1 MHQPN
6 KPIWQPSDQRIA
18 QANVTQFMDSLN
30 QQGVLKRA
38 LQNYTA
44 LHQWSVEQPESFWQ
58 HIWQFCGMVGSQGDR
73 FEAQDN
79 GIKEPGYRVKEP
91 SYRVKKQGESRW
103 QQPKS
108 HRDAVWFPDAQINYA
123 ENLLDSAKALPNEL
137 AIWFENERGEQQ
149 SYTWQTLCE
158 EVSSVQQWLIECG
171 VQPGDVVAAYT
182 PYLPQTVIAMLAT
195 TSLGAIWTST
205 SPDFGVE
212 SVIERFGQV
221 KPKVLFTCDGYTFN
235 GKTFDMTNKNHD
247 VIEHLNGLK
256 RVCSIRYLKQSG
268 YLKQTPYLKP
278 SDELNQHRI
287 ETDVS
292 TQSWQDIINH
302 YPPQPL
308 CFTRVNFNSP
318 LFVLYSSGTTGK
330 PKCIVHSV
338 GGTTINHLKEH
349 QLHCD
354 IKPKDRVFYYTTCGW
369 MMWNWHVSAL
379 ASGACLVIFDG
390 SPVYPQPNVLWDL
403 AQRAEVSTFG
413 TSAKYLEA
421 IEKAELSPVKSH
433 SLPQLRTL
441 CSTGSVLYPEQ
452 FDYVYKHIKQDL
464 HLASISGGTDIC
476 GCFVLG
482 NPISPVYRGECQQ
495 AGLGVDIK
503 VFNSSGQAVNHERGE
518 LVCTNSLPNF
528 PAGFWNDTGE
538 RYHRT
543 YWDKFDNVWHHGDE
557 VEQTSRG
564 GYRFYGRGDTT
575 LNPGGVRIGTAEIYQ
590 QVNTIEGVVDSIA
603 VGKDIDRNEQIWL
616 FVQLQQDMI
625 LSDELLAT
633 IKNKL
638 KSACSPRHV
647 PSQIFAISDVPKTR
661 SGKLVE
667 LAVKQVINGNNV
679 ENLGAIANADVL
691 EEIKRIASL

>member
-1 MHQPN
+1 MHESN

-18 QANVTQFMDSLN
+18 HANVTRFMDSLTLS
-30 QQGVLKRA
+30 GLKPQD
-38 LQNYTA
+38 LGLETEWKNYA
-44 LHQWSVEQPESFWQ
+44 ELHQWSVEHPESFWQ
-58 HIWQFCGMVGSQGDR
+58 NVWQFCGMVGSQDCINK
-73 FEAQDN
+73 AQ
-79 GIKEPGYRVKEP
+79 GERIKT
-91 SYRVKKQGESRW
+91 QGESRW

-108 HRDAVWFPDAQINYA
+108 NRDAVWFPNAQVNYA
-123 ENLLDSAKALPNEL
+123 ENLLHSAKTLPNEL

-158 EVSSVQQWLIECG
+158 EVSSVQQWLVDSG
-171 VQPGDVVAAYT
+171 VKQGDVVAAYT

-221 KPKVLFTCDGYTFN
+221 KPKVLFTCGGYTFN
-235 GKTFDMTNKNHD
+235 GKTFDMADKNREI
-247 VIEHLNGLK
+247 IEHLNE
-256 RVCSIRYLKQSG
+256 LKQVCQIS
-268 YLKQTPYLKP
+268 YLKP
-278 SDELNQHRI
+278 NNDLDKSDLEKSHLEKNNVEHN
-287 ETDVS
+287 VL
-292 TQSWQDIINH
+292 TQSWHSIINH
-302 YPPQPL
+302 YQPQPL
-308 CFTRVNFNSP
+308 RYTRVGFNEP

-338 GGTTINHLKEH
+338 GGTIINHLKEH

-354 IKPKDRVFYYTTCGW
+354 VKPNDRVFYYTTCGW

-403 AQRAEVSTFG
+403 AQRADVSTFG

-421 IEKAELSPVKSH
+421 IEKAELSPIDSH
-433 SLPQLRTL
+433 NLPKLRTL

-503 VFNSSGQAVNHERGE
+503 VFNSSGNKVNQERGE

-528 PAGFWNDTGE
+528 PVGFWNDTGE
-538 RYHRT
+538 RYHST

-557 VEQTSRG
+557 VAQSVHC
-564 GYRFYGRGDTT
+564 GYLFYGRGDTT

-590 QVNTIEGVVDSIA
+590 QVNTIEGIIDSIA
-603 VGKDIDRNEQIWL
+603 VGKDVDRNEQIWL
-616 FVQLQQDMI
+616 FVQLQQGVI
-625 LSDELLAT
+625 LNETLLAA
-633 IKNKL
+633 IKSKL
-638 KSACSPRHV
+638 KSSCSPRHV

-667 LAVKQVINGNNV
+667 LAVKQVLNGKDV
-679 ENLGAIANADVL
+679 ENLGAIANAEVL
-691 EEIKRIASL
+691 EEIKRVVSL

>member
-1 MHQPN
+1 MHESN

-18 QANVTQFMDSLN
+18 HANVTRFMNNLD
-30 QQGVLKRA
+30 QQGVFERKLK
-38 LQNYTA
+38 NYTE
-44 LHQWSVEQPESFWQ
+44 LHQWSVDQPESFW
-58 HIWQFCGMVGSQGDR
+58 HNVWQFCGMVGSQDCISKA
-73 FEAQDN
+73 ESEH
-79 GIKEPGYRVKEP
+79 IKT
-91 SYRVKKQGESRW
+91 QGESRW

-108 HRDAVWFPDAQINYA
+108 NRDAVWFPNAQVNYA
-123 ENLLDSAKALPNEL
+123 ENLLHSAKALPNEL

-158 EVSSVQQWLIECG
+158 EVSNIQQWLVDCG
-171 VQPGDVVAAYT
+171 VQQGDLVAAYT
-182 PYLPQTVIAMLAT
+182 PYLPQTVVAMLAT

-235 GKTFDMTNKNHD
+235 GKTFDMTDKNREI
-247 VIEHLNGLK
+247 IEHLNA
-256 RVCSIRYLKQSG
+256 LKQVCQIG
-268 YLKQTPYLKP
+268 YLGRN
-278 SDELNQHRI
+278 DFEH
-287 ETDVS
+287 DVS
-292 TQSWQDIINH
+292 ILSWHSIIH
-302 YPPQPL
+302 HHQPKPL
-308 CFTRVNFNSP
+308 RFTRVNFNEP

-338 GGTTINHLKEH
+338 GGTIINHLKEH

-354 IKPKDRVFYYTTCGW
+354 IKPRDRVFYYTTCGW

-390 SPVYPQPNVLWDL
+390 SPIYPQPNVLWDL
-403 AQRAEVSTFG
+403 AQRADVSTFG

-421 IEKAELSPVKSH
+421 IEKAELSPIDSH
-433 SLPQLRTL
+433 SLSHLRTL

-503 VFNSSGQAVNHERGE
+503 VFNSFGQQVNHERGE

-538 RYHRT
+538 RYHST
-543 YWDKFDNVWHHGDE
+543 YWDRFDNVWHHGDE
-557 VEQTSRG
+557 VAQTEHG
-564 GYRFYGRGDTT
+564 GYLFYGRGDTT

-590 QVNTIEGVVDSIA
+590 QVNTIDGIVDSIA

-616 FVQLQQDMI
+616 FVQLQQGVVLD
-625 LSDELLAT
+625 DELLTT
-633 IKNKL
+633 IKSKL
-638 KSACSPRHV
+638 KSSCSPRHV

-667 LAVKQVINGNNV
+667 LAVKQVINSKSV
-679 ENLGAIANADVL
+679 ENLGAIANAEVL
-691 EEIKRIASL
+691 EEIKSVVSL

>member
-1 MHQPN
+1 MHESN
-6 KPIWQPSDQRIA
+6 KSIWQPSEQRIA
-18 QANVTQFMDSLN
+18 DANVTRFIDSLGLSELKP
-30 QQGVLKRA
+30 QGLKLERELRSYA
-38 LQNYTA
+38 E
-44 LHQWSVEQPESFWQ
+44 LHQWSVDQPESFWQ
-58 HIWQFCGMVGSQGDR
+58 NVWQFCGVAGSQGD
-73 FEAQDN
+73 D
-79 GIKEPGYRVKEP
+79 IKA
-91 SYRVKKQGESRW
+91 QGESRW
-103 QQPKS
+103 QQTKS
-108 HRDAVWFPDAQINYA
+108 NRDAVWFPNAQVNYA
-123 ENLLDSAKALPNEL
+123 ENLLRLAKSMPDEP

-149 SYTWQTLCE
+149 SYTWKSLCE
-158 EVSSVQQWLIECG
+158 AVSSIQQWLIDNG
-171 VQPGDVVAAYT
+171 VEQGDVVAAYT

-235 GKTFDMTNKNHD
+235 GKTFDMVNKNREI
-247 VIEHLNGLK
+247 IEHLTE
-256 RVCSIRYLKQSG
+256 LKQVCEIG
-268 YLKQTPYLKP
+268 YLKP
-278 SDELNQHRI
+278 SNDLEKSDLEKNTV
-287 ETDVS
+287 EAYVS
-292 TQSWQDIINH
+292 PQSWKNIISH
-302 YPPQPL
+302 YQPKPL
-308 CFTRVNFNSP
+308 RFTRVGFNEP

-330 PKCIVHSV
+330 PKCIVHAV

-403 AQRAEVSTFG
+403 AQSADVSLFG

-421 IEKAELSPVKSH
+421 IEKAELSPIDSH
-433 SLPQLRTL
+433 YLPHLRTL
-441 CSTGSVLYPEQ
+441 CSTGSVLYSEQ

-503 VFNSSGQAVNHERGE
+503 VFNSSGQKVNHERGE
-518 LVCTNSLPNF
+518 LVCTNSIPNF
-528 PAGFWNDTGE
+528 PVGLWNDTGE
-538 RYHRT
+538 RYHST
-543 YWDKFDNVWHHGDE
+543 YWDRFDNVWHHGDE
-557 VEQTSRG
+557 VAQSVHG
-564 GYRFYGRGDTT
+564 GYLFYGRGDTT

-590 QVNTIEGVVDSIA
+590 QVNTIDGIIDSIA
-603 VGKDIDRNEQIWL
+603 VGKDVDRNEQIWL
-616 FVQLQQDMI
+616 FVQLQEGVD
-625 LSDELLAT
+625 LNETLLAA
-633 IKNKL
+633 IKSKL
-638 KSACSPRHV
+638 KSSCSPRHV

-667 LAVKQVINGNNV
+667 LAVKQVVNGKPV
-679 ENLGAIANADVL
+679 ENIGAIANADVL
-691 EEIKRIASL
+691 NEIKHVISL

>member
-1 MHQPN
+1 VVQKN
-6 KPIWQPSDQRIA
+6 NEPIWQPSDQRIA
-18 QANVTQFMDSLN
+18 QANVTRFIGFLN
-30 QQGVLKRA
+30 RQDGLEPEIH
-38 LQNYTA
+38 NYSE
-44 LHQWSVEQPESFWQ
+44 LHQWSVEQPESLWKNV
-58 HIWQFCGMVGSQGDR
+58 WQFCGMVGVQGDTVL
-73 FEAQDN
+73 AQ
-79 GIKEPGYRVKEP
+79 GK
-91 SYRVKKQGESRW
+91 SRW
-103 QQPKS
+103 QQSKS
-108 HRDAVWFPDAQINYA
+108 HRDAVWFADAQVNYA
-123 ENLLDSAKALPNEL
+123 ENLLHLVKESPNEI
-137 AIWFENERGEQQ
+137 AIWFENERGEKQI
-149 SYTWQTLCE
+149 YTWKALGE

-171 VQPGDVVAAYT
+171 VGHGDVVAAYT

-235 GKTFDMTNKNHD
+235 GKSFDMTDKNHQ
-247 VIEHLNGLK
+247 IISHLGELKQVCRIDYLNHLGDLK
-256 RVCSIRYLKQSG
+256 RYSVESG
-268 YLKQTPYLKP
+268 
-278 SDELNQHRI
+278 
-287 ETDVS
+287 VVF
-292 TQSWQDIINH
+292 QSWQGVVNH
-302 YPPQPL
+302 YQPKPL
-308 CFTRVNFNSP
+308 CFTRIDFNSP

-338 GGTTINHLKEH
+338 GGTMINHLKEH

-390 SPVYPQPNVLWDL
+390 SPVYPQPNVLWDV
-403 AQRAEVSTFG
+403 AQRADVSTFG

-421 IEKAELSPVKSH
+421 IEKEQLSPAQSH
-433 SLPQLRTL
+433 SLPHLRTL

-452 FDYVYKHIKQDL
+452 FDYVYQHIKQDL

-482 NPISPVYRGECQQ
+482 NPISAVYRGECQQ

-503 VFNSSGQAVNHERGE
+503 VFDPSGQRLNQQRGE

-528 PAGFWNDTGE
+528 PTGFWNDTGE
-538 RYHRT
+538 RYHHT

-557 VEQTSRG
+557 VEQTTNG
-564 GYRFYGRGDTT
+564 GYLFYGRGDTT

-590 QVNTIEGVVDSIA
+590 QVNTIEGIVDSIA

-616 FVQLQQDMI
+616 FVQLQQDMT
-625 LSDELLAT
+625 LSDSLRAA

-647 PSQIFAISDVPKTR
+647 PRQIFAISDVPKTR

-667 LAVKQVINGNNV
+667 LAVKQVINGKSV
-679 ENLGAIANADVL
+679 ENLGAIANPEVL
-691 EEIKRIASL
+691 QEIERVVSL

>member
-1 MHQPN
+1 MHESN
-6 KPIWQPSDQRIA
+6 KPVWQPSDQRIA
-18 QANVTQFMDSLN
+18 HANVTRFMDSLTLS
-30 QQGVLKRA
+30 GLKPQDLR
-38 LQNYTA
+38 LGTEWKNYTE
-44 LHQWSVEQPESFWQ
+44 LHQWSVEHPESFWQ
-58 HIWQFCGMVGSQGDR
+58 NVWQFCGMVGSQGSIDN
-73 FEAQDN
+73 AQREL
-79 GIKEPGYRVKEP
+79 IKT
-91 SYRVKKQGESRW
+91 QGESRW
-103 QQPKS
+103 QLPKS
-108 HRDAVWFPDAQINYA
+108 NRDAVWFPNAQVNYA
-123 ENLLDSAKALPNEL
+123 ENLLHSSKTLPNEL
-137 AIWFENERGEQQ
+137 AIWFENERGEHQ
-149 SYTWQTLCE
+149 SYTWQNLCK
-158 EVSSVQQWLIECG
+158 EVSNVQQWLVDIG
-171 VQPGDVVAAYT
+171 VQQGDVVAAYT

-235 GKTFDMTNKNHD
+235 GKTFDMTDKNREI
-247 VIEHLNGLK
+247 IEHLNE
-256 RVCSIRYLKQSG
+256 LKQVCQIG
-268 YLKQTPYLKP
+268 YLKPTRDLEKNKV
-278 SDELNQHRI
+278 EH
-287 ETDVS
+287 DVS
-292 TQSWQDIINH
+292 IQSWENIIS
-302 YPPQPL
+302 YYQPKPL
-308 CFTRVNFNSP
+308 RFTRVGFNEP

-338 GGTTINHLKEH
+338 GGTIINHLKEH

-354 IKPKDRVFYYTTCGW
+354 IKPRDRVFYYTTCGW
-369 MMWNWHVSAL
+369 MMWNWHVSTL

-403 AQRAEVSTFG
+403 AQRANVSLFG

-421 IEKAELSPVKSH
+421 IEKAELSPIDSH
-433 SLPQLRTL
+433 SLPHLRTL

-503 VFNSSGQAVNHERGE
+503 VFNSSGHKVDHERGE

-538 RYHRT
+538 RYHST
-543 YWDKFDNVWHHGDE
+543 YWDRFDNVWHHGDE
-557 VEQTSRG
+557 IAQSEHS
-564 GYRFYGRGDTT
+564 GYLFYGRGDTT

-590 QVNTIEGVVDSIA
+590 QVNTIEGIIDSIA
-603 VGKDIDRNEQIWL
+603 VGKDVDRNEQIWL
-616 FVQLQQDMI
+616 FVQLQQGVD
-625 LSDELLAT
+625 LDDELLTA
-633 IKNKL
+633 IKSKL
-638 KSACSPRHV
+638 KSSCSPRHV

-667 LAVKQVINGNNV
+667 LAVKQVINGKSV
-679 ENLGAIANADVL
+679 ENLGAIANAEVL
-691 EEIKRIASL
+691 EEIKRVVSL

>member
-1 MHQPN
+1 MHERN
-6 KPIWQPSDQRIA
+6 KPIWQPSEQRIA
-18 QANVTQFMDSLN
+18 DANLTRFIDSLGQSGLN
-30 QQGVLKRA
+30 LDRDVKSYA
-38 LQNYTA
+38 E
-44 LHQWSVEQPESFWQ
+44 LHQWSVEQLESFWQ
-58 HIWQFCGMVGSQGDR
+58 NVWQFCGVVGSQGD
-73 FEAQDN
+73 D
-79 GIKEPGYRVKEP
+79 IKA
-91 SYRVKKQGESRW
+91 QGESRW
-103 QQPKS
+103 QQTKS
-108 HRDAVWFPDAQINYA
+108 NRDAVWFPNAQVNYA
-123 ENLLDSAKALPNEL
+123 ENLLRLAKSMPDEP

-149 SYTWQTLCE
+149 SYTWKSLCE
-158 EVSSVQQWLIECG
+158 AVSSIQQWLIDNG
-171 VQPGDVVAAYT
+171 VEQGDVVAAYT

-195 TSLGAIWTST
+195 TSLGAVWTST

-221 KPKVLFTCDGYTFN
+221 KPKALFTCDGYTFN
-235 GKTFDMTNKNHD
+235 GKTFDMVNKNREI
-247 VIEHLNGLK
+247 IEHLNA
-256 RVCSIRYLKQSG
+256 LKQVCQIG
-268 YLKQTPYLKP
+268 YLGRN
-278 SDELNQHRI
+278 DFEN
-287 ETDVS
+287 DVS
-292 TQSWQDIINH
+292 TRSWHSIINH
-302 YPPQPL
+302 YQPQPVR
-308 CFTRVNFNSP
+308 FVRVGFNEP

-354 IKPKDRVFYYTTCGW
+354 VKPNDRVFYYTTCGW

-403 AQRAEVSTFG
+403 AQSADVSLFG

-421 IEKAELSPVKSH
+421 IEKAELSPIDSN
-433 SLPQLRTL
+433 SLPHLRTL

-503 VFNSSGQAVNHERGE
+503 VFNSSGEKVNHERGE

-528 PAGFWNDTGE
+528 PVGFWNDTGE
-538 RYHRT
+538 RYHNT
-543 YWDKFDNVWHHGDE
+543 YWDRFDNVWHHGDE
-557 VEQTSRG
+557 VAQSVHG
-564 GYRFYGRGDTT
+564 GYLFYGRGDTT

-590 QVNTIEGVVDSIA
+590 QVNTIDGIIDSIA
-603 VGKDIDRNEQIWL
+603 VGKDINRNEQIWL
-616 FVQLQQDMI
+616 FVQLQQGVVLNEM
-625 LSDELLAT
+625 LLAA
-633 IKNKL
+633 IKSKL
-638 KSACSPRHV
+638 KSSCSPRHV
-647 PSQIFAISDVPKTR
+647 PSQIFSISDVPKTR

-667 LAVKQVINGNNV
+667 LAVKQVVNGKPV
-679 ENLGAIANADVL
+679 ENIGAIANADIL
-691 EEIKRIASL
+691 DEIKRIVSL

>member
-1 MHQPN
+1 MHESN

-18 QANVTQFMDSLN
+18 HANVTRFMDSLTLS
-30 QQGVLKRA
+30 GLKPQD
-38 LQNYTA
+38 LGLETEWKNYTE
-44 LHQWSVEQPESFWQ
+44 LHQWSVEHPESFWQ
-58 HIWQFCGMVGSQGDR
+58 NVWQFCGMVGSQDSIDN
-73 FEAQDN
+73 AQREL
-79 GIKEPGYRVKEP
+79 IKT
-91 SYRVKKQGESRW
+91 QGESRW
-103 QQPKS
+103 QQSKS
-108 HRDAVWFPDAQINYA
+108 NRDAVWFPNAQVNYA
-123 ENLLDSAKALPNEL
+123 ENLLHSSKTLPNEL
-137 AIWFENERGEQQ
+137 AIWFENERGEHQ
-149 SYTWQTLCE
+149 SYTWQNLCK
-158 EVSSVQQWLIECG
+158 EVSNVQQWLVDIG
-171 VQPGDVVAAYT
+171 VQQGDVVAAYT

-212 SVIERFGQV
+212 SVIERFSQV
-221 KPKVLFTCDGYTFN
+221 KPKVLLTCDGYTFN
-235 GKTFDMTNKNHD
+235 GKTFDMADKNREI
-247 VIEHLNGLK
+247 IEHLNA
-256 RVCSIRYLKQSG
+256 LKQVCEIG
-268 YLKQTPYLKP
+268 YLKPTRDLEKN
-278 SDELNQHRI
+278 DLEKNNVKH
-287 ETDVS
+287 DVS
-292 TQSWQDIINH
+292 PQSWHSIIHH
-302 YPPQPL
+302 YQPQPL
-308 CFTRVNFNSP
+308 RFVRIGFNDP

-354 IKPKDRVFYYTTCGW
+354 IKPRDRVFYYTTCGW

-390 SPVYPQPNVLWDL
+390 SPIYPQPDVLWDL
-403 AQRAEVSTFG
+403 AQRADISTFG

-421 IEKAELSPVKSH
+421 IEKAELSPIDSH

-503 VFNSSGQAVNHERGE
+503 VFNSSGHKVNHERGE

-528 PAGFWNDTGE
+528 PVGFWNDTGE
-538 RYHRT
+538 RYHST
-543 YWDKFDNVWHHGDE
+543 YWDRFDNVWHHGDE
-557 VEQTSRG
+557 VAQSVHG
-564 GYRFYGRGDTT
+564 GYLFYGRGDTT

-590 QVNTIEGVVDSIA
+590 QVNTIEGIVDSIA

-616 FVQLQQDMI
+616 FVQLQQDVS
-625 LSDELLAT
+625 LDETLLTA
-633 IKNKL
+633 IRSKL
-638 KSACSPRHV
+638 KSSCSPRHV

-667 LAVKQVINGNNV
+667 LAVKQVVNGKDV
-679 ENLGAIANADVL
+679 ENLGAIANAEVL
-691 EEIKRIASL
+691 EEIKRVVSL

>member
-1 MHQPN
+1 MHESN
-6 KPIWQPSDQRIA
+6 KPIWQPSEQRIA
-18 QANVTQFMDSLN
+18 QANVTRFMDSLN
-30 QQGVLKRA
+30 QQGVLERELK
-38 LQNYTA
+38 NYA
-44 LHQWSVEQPESFWQ
+44 ELHQWSVEHPESFWQ
-58 HIWQFCGMVGSQGDR
+58 NVWQFCGMVGLQGD
-73 FEAQDN
+73 DTKN
-79 GIKEPGYRVKEP
+79 
-91 SYRVKKQGESRW
+91 QGESRW

-108 HRDAVWFPDAQINYA
+108 NRDAVWFPNAQVNYA
-123 ENLLDSAKALPNEL
+123 ENLLHSSKTLPNEL

-158 EVSSVQQWLIECG
+158 EVSSVQQWLLDCG
-171 VQPGDVVAAYT
+171 VEQGDVVAAYT
-182 PYLPQTVIAMLAT
+182 PYLPQTVVAMLAT

-235 GKTFDMTNKNHD
+235 GKTFDMTDKNREI
-247 VIEHLNGLK
+247 IEHLNE
-256 RVCSIRYLKQSG
+256 LKQVCEIG
-268 YLKQTPYLKP
+268 YLKPNNDLDK
-278 SDELNQHRI
+278 SDLEKSHLEKNNVEHN
-287 ETDVS
+287 VL
-292 TQSWQDIINH
+292 TQSWHSIINH
-302 YPPQPL
+302 YQPQPL
-308 CFTRVNFNSP
+308 RFTRVGFNEP

-338 GGTTINHLKEH
+338 GGTIINHLKEH

-354 IKPKDRVFYYTTCGW
+354 VKPNDRVFYYTTCGW

-403 AQRAEVSTFG
+403 AQRANVSTFG

-421 IEKAELSPVKSH
+421 IEKAELSPIDSH
-433 SLPQLRTL
+433 NLPKLRTL

-503 VFNSSGQAVNHERGE
+503 VFNSSGQQVNHERGE
-518 LVCTNSLPNF
+518 LVCSNSLPNF
-528 PAGFWNDTGE
+528 PVGFWNDTGE
-538 RYHRT
+538 RYHST

-557 VEQTSRG
+557 VAQSVHD
-564 GYRFYGRGDTT
+564 GYLFYGRGDTT

-590 QVNTIEGVVDSIA
+590 QVNTIEGIIDSIA
-603 VGKDIDRNEQIWL
+603 VGKDVDRNEQIWL
-616 FVQLQQDMI
+616 FVQLQQGVI
-625 LSDELLAT
+625 LNETLLAA
-633 IKNKL
+633 IKSKL
-638 KSACSPRHV
+638 KSSCSPRHV

-667 LAVKQVINGNNV
+667 LAVKQVVNGKDV
-679 ENLGAIANADVL
+679 ENLGAIANAEVL
-691 EEIKRIASL
+691 EEIKRVVSL

>member
-1 MHQPN
+1 MHESN
-6 KPIWQPSDQRIA
+6 KPIWQPSEQRIA
-18 QANVTQFMDSLN
+18 QANVTRFMDSLD
-30 QQGVLKRA
+30 QQGVLERELK
-38 LQNYTA
+38 NYA
-44 LHQWSVEQPESFWQ
+44 ELHQWSVEHPESFWQ
-58 HIWQFCGMVGSQGDR
+58 NVWQFCGMVGSQDCINK
-73 FEAQDN
+73 AQ
-79 GIKEPGYRVKEP
+79 GERIKT
-91 SYRVKKQGESRW
+91 QGESRW

-108 HRDAVWFPDAQINYA
+108 NRDAVWFPNAQVNYA
-123 ENLLDSAKALPNEL
+123 ENLLHSAKTLPNEL

-149 SYTWQTLCE
+149 SYTWKTLCE
-158 EVSSVQQWLIECG
+158 EVSSVQQWLLDCG
-171 VQPGDVVAAYT
+171 VEQGDVVAAYT
-182 PYLPQTVIAMLAT
+182 PYLPQTVVAMLAT

-235 GKTFDMTNKNHD
+235 GKTFDMTDKNREI
-247 VIEHLNGLK
+247 IEHLNE
-256 RVCSIRYLKQSG
+256 LKQVCEIG
-268 YLKQTPYLKP
+268 YLKP
-278 SDELNQHRI
+278 SNDLEKNDLKKNKVEH
-287 ETDVS
+287 DVS
-292 TQSWQDIINH
+292 LQSWHSIINH
-302 YPPQPL
+302 YQPKPL
-308 CFTRVNFNSP
+308 RFTRVNFNEP

-338 GGTTINHLKEH
+338 GGTIINHLKEH

-403 AQRAEVSTFG
+403 AQRADVSTFG

-421 IEKAELSPVKSH
+421 IEKAELSPNDSH
-433 SLPQLRTL
+433 NLPKLRTL

-452 FDYVYKHIKQDL
+452 FDYVYKHIRQDL

-503 VFNSSGQAVNHERGE
+503 VFNSSGQKVNHERGE

-528 PAGFWNDTGE
+528 PVGFWNDTGE
-538 RYHRT
+538 RYHST
-543 YWDKFDNVWHHGDE
+543 YWDRFDNVWHHGDE
-557 VEQTSRG
+557 VAQSVHG
-564 GYRFYGRGDTT
+564 GYLFYGRGDTT

-590 QVNTIEGVVDSIA
+590 QVNTIDGIVDSIA

-616 FVQLQQDMI
+616 FVQLQQGVD
-625 LSDELLAT
+625 LDDELLTA
-633 IKNKL
+633 IKSKL
-638 KSACSPRHV
+638 KSSCSPRHV

-667 LAVKQVINGNNV
+667 LAVKQVINGKSV
-679 ENLGAIANADVL
+679 ENLGAIANAEVL
-691 EEIKRIASL
+691 EEIKRVVSL

>member
-1 MHQPN
+1 MHESN

-18 QANVTQFMDSLN
+18 HANVTQFIDSLD
-30 QQGVLKRA
+30 QQSVLGRE
-38 LQNYTA
+38 LQNYA
-44 LHQWSVEQPESFWQ
+44 DLHQWSVEHPESFWQ
-58 HIWQFCGMVGSQGDR
+58 NVWQFCGMVGSQDCS
-73 FEAQDN
+73 EH
-79 GIKEPGYRVKEP
+79 IKT
-91 SYRVKKQGESRW
+91 QGESRW

-108 HRDAVWFPDAQINYA
+108 NRDAVWFPNAQVNYA
-123 ENLLDSAKALPNEL
+123 ENLLRLALEMPDER

-149 SYTWQTLCE
+149 RYTWQTLVE
-158 EVSSVQQWLIECG
+158 EVSNVQQWLNDIG
-171 VQPGDVVAAYT
+171 VQQGDVVAAYT

-235 GKTFDMTNKNHD
+235 GKTFDMTDKNREI
-247 VIEHLNGLK
+247 IEHL
-256 RVCSIRYLKQSG
+256 SALKQVCEIG
-268 YLKQTPYLKP
+268 YLKPTRDLEKSDLKKKKV
-278 SDELNQHRI
+278 EH
-287 ETDVS
+287 DVS
-292 TQSWQDIINH
+292 ILSWNSIIH
-302 YPPQPL
+302 HHQPKPL
-308 CFTRVNFNSP
+308 RFTRVGFNEP

-338 GGTTINHLKEH
+338 GGTIINHLKEH

-354 IKPKDRVFYYTTCGW
+354 VKPNDRVFYYTTCGW

-403 AQRAEVSTFG
+403 AQRADVSTFG

-421 IEKAELSPVKSH
+421 IEKAELSPIDSH
-433 SLPQLRTL
+433 SLPHLRTL

-503 VFNSSGQAVNHERGE
+503 VFNSSGHKVDHERGE

-528 PAGFWNDTGE
+528 PVGFWNDTGE
-538 RYHRT
+538 RYHKT

-557 VEQTSRG
+557 VAQSEHG
-564 GYRFYGRGDTT
+564 GYLFYGRGDTT

-590 QVNTIEGVVDSIA
+590 QVNTIEGIIDSIA
-603 VGKDIDRNEQIWL
+603 VGKDVDRNEQIWL
-616 FVQLQQDMI
+616 FVQLQQGVS
-625 LSDELLAT
+625 LDETLLTA
-633 IKNKL
+633 IRSKL

-667 LAVKQVINGNNV
+667 LAVKQVVNGKSV

-691 EEIKRIASL
+691 EEIKRIVSL